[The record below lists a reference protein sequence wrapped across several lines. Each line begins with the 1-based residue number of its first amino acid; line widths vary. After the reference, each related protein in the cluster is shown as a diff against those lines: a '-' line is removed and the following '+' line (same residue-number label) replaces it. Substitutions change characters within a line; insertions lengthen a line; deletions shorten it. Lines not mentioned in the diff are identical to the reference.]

1 MASLLSLPLPAAP
14 PAPFSSLGATGSA
27 LKSSSMEAA
36 SELALEERAKGAWNW
51 KCLNFP
57 PKHEI
62 REGKC
67 TYRRAG
73 DPEAD
78 RRQQRVGR
86 LAQLLHRD
94 GDQALKLI
102 DP

>member
-36 SELALEERAKGAWNW
+36 SELALEERAKGAWNR

-57 PKHEI
+57 PKHDIVE
-62 REGKC
+62 RTHC
-67 TYRRAG
+67 RAG
-73 DPEAD
+73 DPEAH
-78 RRQQRVGR
+78 RRQERVGR

-94 GDQALKLI
+94 SDQALK
-102 DP
+102 